1 MLAWSCLGLEAG
13 MPAALGQ
20 GAPGCS
26 HASGRIH
33 QRQARGLLPV
43 GFGLLRASV
52 EAERGETESNGQERL
67 HADTDLCHPTKRCC
81 MCFLSM
87 SAQPPQRR
95 ELPPAKQR
103 TLSVCMGSRG
113 HWCALWGLLLRESGA
128 LAEKMQGGNEGELN
142 SGEA

>member
-1 MLAWSCLGLEAG
+1 MHGLALAWRQECQQLWDREPQVAATLQAG
-13 MPAALGQ
+13 
-20 GAPGCS
+20 S
-26 HASGRIH
+26 T

-81 MCFLSM
+81 MCFLST
-87 SAQPPQRR
+87 SAQTPQRR